1 MDTLVLKLFGGF
13 ELSRKSGEILVITA
27 RKSAALVAYLA
38 LQHGQPQSRDRLASL
53 LWESSPD
60 TRARASLRQA
70 LLGLR
75 QLVPEMELVIEPRPE
90 HLALNPHVEVDVHVF
105 EAALGSMPAHLPRAA
120 GLFHGDLL
128 EGLRIDSD
136 GFETWLMGERQR
148 LRSAALATMHTLL
161 EAPAA
166 NRVDEHIQIALR
178 ALALDPAEETAHR
191 SLIRLYAEAGRRSEA
206 LRQYYR
212 CRDTLWREFSVR
224 PEPATDM
231 LYKSV
236 LTRAARQS
244 LPGNS

>member
-1 MDTLVLKLFGGF
+1 METLVLKLFGGF
-13 ELSRKSGEILVITA
+13 ELSRRSGEILVITA

-38 LQHGQPQSRDRLASL
+38 MQHGQPQSRDRLASL

-60 TRARASLRQA
+60 AKARASLRQA

-90 HLALNPHVEVDVHVF
+90 HLALNPRVEVDVLTF
-105 EAALGSMPAHLPRAA
+105 EAALSNMPSHLPRAA

-136 GFETWLMGERQR
+136 GFETWLMAERQR
-148 LRSAALATMHTLL
+148 LRSAALATLHTLL
-161 EAPAA
+161 EAPAE
-166 NRVDEHIQIALR
+166 RVDDQIQIALR

-224 PEPATDM
+224 PEPATDL

-236 LTRAARQS
+236 LTRAAQR
-244 LPGNS
+244 PAG

>member
-1 MDTLVLKLFGGF
+1 METLVLKLFGGF
-13 ELSRKSGEILVITA
+13 ELSRRSGEILVITA

-38 LQHGQPQSRDRLASL
+38 MQHGQPQSRDRLASL

-60 TRARASLRQA
+60 ARARASLRQA

-75 QLVPEMELVIEPRPE
+75 QLVPEMELVVEPRPE
-90 HLALNPHVEVDVHVF
+90 HLALNPRVEVDVLVF
-105 EAALGSMPAHLPRAA
+105 EAALGIMPSHLPRAA
-120 GLFHGDLL
+120 RLFHGDLL

-136 GFETWLMGERQR
+136 GFETWLMGERLR

-161 EAPAA
+161 EAPADH
-166 NRVDEHIQIALR
+166 VDEHIQIALR

-224 PEPATDM
+224 PEPATDQ

-236 LTRAARQS
+236 LTRAAQR
-244 LPGNS
+244 PA

>member
-1 MDTLVLKLFGGF
+1 METLVLKLFGGF
-13 ELSRKSGEILVITA
+13 ELSRRSGEILVITA

-38 LQHGQPQSRDRLASL
+38 MQHGQPQSRDRLASL

-60 TRARASLRQA
+60 AKARASLRQA

-90 HLALNPHVEVDVHVF
+90 HLALNPRVEVDVLTF
-105 EAALGSMPAHLPRAA
+105 EAALSNMPSHLPRAA

-136 GFETWLMGERQR
+136 GFETWLMAERQR

-161 EAPAA
+161 EAPAE
-166 NRVDEHIQIALR
+166 RVDDQIQIALR

-224 PEPATDM
+224 PEPATDL

-236 LTRAARQS
+236 LTRAAQR
-244 LPGNS
+244 PAG

>member
-1 MDTLVLKLFGGF
+1 METLVLKLFGGF
-13 ELSRKSGEILVITA
+13 ELSRRSGEILVITA

-38 LQHGQPQSRDRLASL
+38 MQHGQPQSRDRLASL

-60 TRARASLRQA
+60 AKARASLRQA

-90 HLALNPHVEVDVHVF
+90 HLALNPRVEVDVLTF
-105 EAALGSMPAHLPRAA
+105 EAALSNMPSHLPRAA

-128 EGLRIDSD
+128 EGLHIDSD
-136 GFETWLMGERQR
+136 GFETWLMAERQR

-161 EAPAA
+161 EAPAE
-166 NRVDEHIQIALR
+166 RVDDQIQIALR

-224 PEPATDM
+224 PEPATDL

-236 LTRAARQS
+236 LTRAAQR
-244 LPGNS
+244 PAG

>member
-1 MDTLVLKLFGGF
+1 VEALVLKLFGGF

-38 LQHGQPQSRDRLASL
+38 LQRGQPQSRDRLASL

-60 TRARASLRQA
+60 DRARASLRQA

-75 QLVPEMELVIEPRPE
+75 QLVPQMELLVEPRPE
-90 HLALNPHVEVDVHVF
+90 HLALNPRVEVDVLAF
-105 EAALGSMPAHLPRAA
+105 EAALSSMPPHLPRAA

-136 GFETWLMGERQR
+136 GFETWLMGERLR

-161 EAPAA
+161 EAPTAH
-166 NRVDEHIQIALR
+166 RVDEHIQIALR

-191 SLIRLYAEAGRRSEA
+191 SLIRLYAESGRRSEA

-224 PEPATDM
+224 PEPATDL

-236 LTRAARQS
+236 LGRAAQR
-244 LPGNS
+244 PA